1 MVVRKRSSA
10 ATNSEYQDKDNM
22 DKDNIDKNNIEKD
35 NMDKDKFMHA
45 FHNLLQTDL
54 NMLGRLEIVLRP
66 ASLSERD
73 SVLWWLTGP
82 VSAYTELH
90 PSGQQFNSAGLK
102 TIPLS
107 SS

>member
-1 MVVRKRSSA
+1 
-10 ATNSEYQDKDNM
+10 
-22 DKDNIDKNNIEKD
+22 
-35 NMDKDKFMHA
+35 
-45 FHNLLQTDL
+45 
-54 NMLGRLEIVLRP
+54 MLGRLEIVLRP

-90 PSGQQFNSAGLK
+90 PTGQQFNSAGLK

>member
-1 MVVRKRSSA
+1 MPF
-10 ATNSEYQDKDNM
+10 TITD
-22 DKDNIDKNNIEKD
+22 IPGHLIE
-35 NMDKDKFMHA
+35 
-45 FHNLLQTDL
+45 NL
-54 NMLGRLEIVLRP
+54 LGRLEIVLSP
-66 ASLSERD
+66 ASLSERN

-90 PSGQQFNSAGLK
+90 PTGQQFNSAGLK